1 MKYLALDLGSKRV
14 GVAVGS
20 EIASELPA
28 VEAPKDVNFYN
39 KSDVLVEKLREII
52 KSEAVDELVV
62 GLPINELG
70 LETEESA
77 KIKKLCAVLEKELN
91 IGINF
96 VDETL
101 TSFVAEELLK
111 EQGVDRQEIQ
121 RRKDSLA
128 AVLILEQ
135 FLGED
140 EVA

>member
-28 VEAPKDVNFYN
+28 VEAPKDANFYN